1 MATRVLICDDHPLF
15 RGGLAAAID
24 EQSDLEVIGHVGTIA
39 ELRDVLPR
47 ARPDL
52 VLLDIDLPDGSG
64 LDVVAE
70 VATAASVVMISAHD
84 DPGLVRRAMQEGA
97 LGYIRKDTEPVDLL
111 RLVRRGAE
119 GRTAL
124 TGDMAVRVA
133 ESLRRDPDD
142 RAFDAAIA
150 SLSPRQ
156 REVAAL
162 VAEGRTNREIAD
174 ALFISEG
181 TVKNYVTRI
190 LDATGATD
198 RTKLAVLLVRHEM
211 AR

>member
-1 MATRVLICDDHPLF
+1 M
-15 RGGLAAAID
+15 ID
-24 EQSDLEVIGHVGTIA
+24 EQSDLA
-39 ELRDVLPR
+39 DRSRRDHRRERVTCSPALGPTG
-47 ARPDL
+47 AA
-52 VLLDIDLPDGSG
+52 VDLPDGSG

-162 VAEGRTNREIAD
+162 VAGPT
-174 ALFISEG
+174 
-181 TVKNYVTRI
+181 
-190 LDATGATD
+190 
-198 RTKLAVLLVRHEM
+198 
-211 AR
+211 